1 MELDKSLIQDIAS
14 IWRSARTRAYTLVN
28 RAMIDAY
35 WSIGQRIFH
44 EELKGQKKADYGS
57 YLLRELA
64 KTLTQELDKHLDERE
79 LRRMRQFHQLFPDA
93 QQLRPELTWS
103 HYRLLLRVEDDA
115 ARTFYLTEAA
125 SESWSTRQLERNIQS
140 LYYHRLLTA
149 RAPDAVS
156 ATTLPVAAPS
166 PRDFV
171 KDPYVLEFLSL
182 DLPASFS
189 ENELEG
195 AILAELQHFLLEMG
209 KGFAFVARQYAIKT
223 TTRQYFIDLV
233 FYNYLLKCFVLIDLK
248 ITELTHQD
256 IGQMDMYV
264 RMFEDLKK
272 MPGDNPTIG
281 LILCSEKDDTLIRY
295 SVLEGNEQLFA
306 SRYKT
311 VLPTRDELTQLVQQ
325 GRQLFEQKQP

>member
-35 WSIGQRIFH
+35 WSIGQRICH

-64 KTLTQELDKHLDERE
+64 TTLTQELDKHLDERE
-79 LRRMRQFHQLFPDA
+79 LRRMRQFYHLFPDT

-115 ARTFYLTEAA
+115 ARAFYLTEAA

-149 RAPDAVS
+149 RAPGAVPP
-156 ATTLPVAAPS
+156 TTLPLAAPS

-171 KDPYVLEFLSL
+171 KDPYVLEFLCL
-182 DLPASFS
+182 DLPATFS

-272 MPGDNPTIG
+272 IPGDNPTIG

-311 VLPTRDELTQLVQQ
+311 VLPTRDELTQLVQY
-325 GRQLFEQKQP
+325 GRQVFDQKQP